1 MGGADLHCAESGVT
15 DYYANNDYHA
25 LQQTRNII
33 YGLENNQYFEEFFE
47 DPLYPTDEIY
57 GIVGTNLKKTF
68 DIREV
73 IARIVDGSKF
83 DEFKKKYGDT
93 LG

>member
-1 MGGADLHCAESGVT
+1 MHCGESGVT

-33 YGLENNQYFEEFFE
+33 SEFKNIRDPEEYYE
-47 DPLYPTDEIY
+47 KPLYSAEEIY